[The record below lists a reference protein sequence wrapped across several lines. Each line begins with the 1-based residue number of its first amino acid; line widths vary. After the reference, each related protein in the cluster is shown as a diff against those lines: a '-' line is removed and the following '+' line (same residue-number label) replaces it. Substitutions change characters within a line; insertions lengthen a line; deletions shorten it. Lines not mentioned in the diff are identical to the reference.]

1 MDCKKH
7 LSGHLLTTLAI
18 AGGLC
23 ISAHAQVAT
32 GPWTSE
38 SPSYNVQLVGSGWN
52 SGNQWGI
59 TSTSTT
65 TEQRAERR
73 YASFSSGTH
82 QFEGYVTVN
91 SLGGD
96 RICLKQTFE
105 DGTGPWT
112 MIAVSKSGYLYA
124 VENGDHLANYTVGS
138 NVRINTI
145 CYTGSAKDAIW
156 INGSLIEYTTG
167 GTPPYYHKFGTYRTS
182 SGKGPITA
190 TWTNIKFWKK

>member
-1 MDCKKH
+1 MDKKH
-7 LSGHLLTTLAI
+7 LSGRILATLVI

-23 ISAHAQVAT
+23 ISARAQVGN

-38 SPSYNVQLVGSGWN
+38 SPTYNLQLVGSGWN
-52 SGNQWGI
+52 SGSQFGI

-73 YASFSSGTH
+73 YQSFSTGTH
-82 QFEGYVTVN
+82 QFEGFVTVN

-96 RICLKQTFE
+96 RISLKQTFQE
-105 DGTGPWT
+105 SVGPWT
-112 MIAVSKSGYLYA
+112 LIAVSKSGYLYA

-145 CYTGSAKDAIW
+145 CYTGSTKDAIW
-156 INGSLIEYTTG
+156 INGS
-167 GTPPYYHKFGTYRTS
+167 
-182 SGKGPITA
+182 
-190 TWTNIKFWKK
+190 

>member
-7 LSGHLLTTLAI
+7 LCTPLLTSLAI

-23 ISAHAQVAT
+23 FTASAQVGN

-38 SPSYNVQLVGSGWN
+38 SPGYNLQLVGTGWN
-52 SGNQWGI
+52 SGNQYGI

-73 YASFSSGTH
+73 YDDFSTGTH

-96 RICLKQTFE
+96 RICLKQTFQ
-105 DGTGPWT
+105 DNTGPWT

-124 VENGDHLANYTVGS
+124 VEDGNQLANYTVGT

-156 INGSLIEYTTG
+156 INGSLIEYTLN
-167 GTPPYYHKFGTYRTS
+167 GTPPYYHKFGTYRTG

-190 TWTNIKFWKK
+190 TWTGIKFWYK

>member
-7 LSGHLLTTLAI
+7 LCTPLLTSLAI

-23 ISAHAQVAT
+23 FTASAQVGN

-38 SPSYNVQLVGSGWN
+38 SPGYNLQLVGSGWN
-52 SGNQWGI
+52 NGTQYGI

-73 YASFSSGTH
+73 YDDFSTGTH

-96 RICLKQTFE
+96 RICLKQTFQ
-105 DGTGPWT
+105 DNTGPWT

-124 VENGDHLANYTVGS
+124 VEDGDQLANYTVGT

-156 INGSLIEYTTG
+156 INGSLIEYTLN
-167 GTPPYYHKFGTYRTS
+167 GTPPYYHKFGTYRTG

-190 TWTNIKFWKK
+190 TWTGIKFWYK

>member
-1 MDCKKH
+1 MDCIKH
-7 LSGHLLTTLAI
+7 PTGHILTTLAI

-23 ISAHAQVAT
+23 LCAHAQVAT

-38 SPSYNVQLVGSGWN
+38 SPTYNLQLVGSGWN
-52 SGNQWGI
+52 SGNQFGI
-59 TSTSTT
+59 TSTSTS

-73 YASFSSGTH
+73 YQNFSSGTH

-96 RICLKQTFE
+96 RICLKQTFQ
-105 DGTGPWT
+105 DQTGPWT

-167 GTPPYYHKFGTYRTS
+167 GTPPYYHKFGTYRTG
-182 SGKGPITA
+182 SGAGPVTA
-190 TWTNIKFWKK
+190 TWTGIKFWQK

>member
-1 MDCKKH
+1 MQKKH
-7 LSGHLLTTLAI
+7 LSGYVLTTLAI
-18 AGGLC
+18 ASGLC
-23 ISAHAQVAT
+23 ISACAQVAT

-38 SPSYNVQLVGSGWN
+38 SPTYNLQLVGSGWN
-52 SGNQWGI
+52 SGNQFGI

-73 YASFSSGTH
+73 YQSFSTGTH

-105 DGTGPWT
+105 ESVGPWT

-145 CYTGSAKDAIW
+145 CYTSSTKDAIW

-167 GTPPYYHKFGTYRTS
+167 GTPPYYHKFGTYRTG

-190 TWTNIKFWKK
+190 TWTGIKFWQK